1 MTDLSRFSLEGK
13 VALVTGASRGIGR
26 ATAIGFAE
34 AGADVVVA
42 SRKLPD
48 LEKVA
53 DEVRAKGGKA
63 MPIAAHM
70 GRLDQIKSLVEKIM
84 NEFGHIDIL
93 VNNAGTNPSMA
104 TALEAEERLW
114 DSVINLNLKG
124 LYFLSQAAAREM
136 KKQGGG
142 SIINTAS
149 IDAFRPQYNVG
160 IYSISKAAV
169 VMATKSMAYELA
181 PYHVRVNAIAPGF
194 IDTQLLNSTWA
205 HLSDDQAKKEMDNW
219 KNQIPLERFGQP
231 DEIAGAMIF
240 LASDASS
247 YVTGETII
255 VDGGELLSK
264 H

>member
-13 VALVTGASRGIGR
+13 VALITGASRGIGR

-34 AGADVVVA
+34 AGADVVVS

-53 DEVRAKGGKA
+53 EEIREKGRKA

-70 GRLDQIKSLVEKIM
+70 GRLDQIESLVEKVM
-84 NEFGHIDIL
+84 SEFGRIDIL
-93 VNNAGTNPSMA
+93 VNNAGTSPSFA
-104 TALEAEERLW
+104 TALDAEERLW
-114 DSVINLNLKG
+114 DTVINLNLKG
-124 LYFLSQAAAREM
+124 LYFMSQIAAREM
-136 KKQGGG
+136 KKLGGG

-149 IDAFRPQYNVG
+149 IDGFRPQKNVG

-169 VMATKSMAYELA
+169 IMATKSMAYELGS
-181 PYHVRVNAIAPGF
+181 YNIRVNAVAPGF
-194 IDTQLLNSTWA
+194 VDTKLLNSTWA
-205 HLSDDQAKKEMDNW
+205 HLPDDQAKREIDSW
-219 KNQIPLERFGQP
+219 KSQIPLNRFAKP
-231 DEIAGAMIF
+231 DEMAGAMIF

-247 YVTGETII
+247 YMTGETII
-255 VDGGELLSK
+255 IDGGELLSK